1 MKVLENPLEGFREN
15 PCEVYS
21 QLYMYGYTFQPITGK
36 IIPNTEFDTP
46 DKQALTDPKYA
57 LKILEKA
64 FRADSYARASE
75 AIGKIIA
82 GAIKPTADYEPPK
95 TWATELKEI
104 DPDVLARRVQA
115 DLAREASLQHRV
127 QTARETSIPVAG
139 VSPEYNTAVAAE
151 APATTPPSHSKSY
164 TFVGNTFVEGPSQKP
179 ANKPAEP
186 AAPSQNNKEPLDN
199 TPWMGGTVEGVTIE
213 TAEGVT
219 VEKDSKTGSLTFK
232 GGTFKGLTFS

>member
-21 QLYMYGYTFQPITGK
+21 QLYMNGYTFQPITGK

-64 FRADSYARASE
+64 FRADSYAKASE

-104 DPDVLARRVQA
+104 DPDVLARRVQT

-127 QTARETSIPVAG
+127 QTAQETGIPVG
-139 VSPEYNTAVAAE
+139 VSPKYNTAVAAE

-164 TFVGNTFVEGPSQKP
+164 TFVGNTFVEGPSEKP
-179 ANKPAEP
+179 DKPAEP
-186 AAPSQNNKEPLDN
+186 AATSQNNKEPLDLGDDI
-199 TPWMGGTVEGVTIE
+199 PWTGG

-232 GGTFKGLTFS
+232 GGTYKGITFS